1 MDCKKLGR
9 LILFSTRIALR
20 AVHLCFLSMKAVIS
34 IDYDM
39 FLSFVLLM
47 GGRGGLFTAV
57 DCCISMMHHNVMDD
71 LGVDDRGIW
80 SGLSWC
86 EQ

>member
-1 MDCKKLGR
+1 MGK

-20 AVHLCFLSMKAVIS
+20 AVHLCFLSMRVVIS

-47 GGRGGLFTAV
+47 AWHGRSLKVA
-57 DCCISMMHHNVMDD
+57 DWCIAIMCHNVMHCLAVDNN
-71 LGVDDRGIW
+71 GVW
-80 SGLSWC
+80 PGLSWC
-86 EQ
+86 GQ